1 MDEQEL
7 TALRQRLVTWDEV
20 ADQIPEHHSRAAV
33 AICLGPG
40 ADGLGVLMMRRVEHP
55 EDPWSGQISLPGG
68 REEPE
73 DSSLSVTA
81 RRETL
86 EEVGLDLGAE
96 GPCETEELG
105 LLPPIQA
112 RSRGGFMDTTIVPF
126 VHLLTEQPPTA
137 PGPEATETFWLP
149 LARVRSGELDGHF
162 PYEKKDGAMVHLP
175 CWNFEERCIWGLT
188 FRIVTELMHP
198 KA

>member
-7 TALRQRLVTWDEV
+7 TAMRQRLVTWDEV

-33 AICLGPG
+33 ALCLAPDAGE
-40 ADGLGVLMMRRVEHP
+40 LSILMMRRVEHP
-55 EDPWSGQISLPGG
+55 KDPWSGQISLPGG

-73 DSSLSVTA
+73 DPSLSVTA

-126 VHLLTEQPPTA
+126 VHLLSEQI
-137 PGPEATETFWLP
+137 
-149 LARVRSGELDGHF
+149 RSGELDGHF

>member
-7 TALRQRLVTWDEV
+7 TALRQRLTTWDEV

-33 AICLGPG
+33 ALCLAPDAGE
-40 ADGLGVLMMRRVEHP
+40 LSILMMRRVEHP
-55 EDPWSGQISLPGG
+55 KDPWSGQISLPGG

-73 DSSLSVTA
+73 DASLSVTA
-81 RRETL
+81 RRETM
-86 EEVGLDLGAE
+86 EEVDLDLSAE
-96 GPCETEELG
+96 GPGEAEELG

-126 VHLLTEQPPTA
+126 VHLLSTQPPTS
-137 PGPEATETFWLP
+137 PGPEAAETFWLP
-149 LARVRSGELDGHF
+149 LAQIRSGELDGHF
-162 PYEKKDGAMVHLP
+162 SYEKKDGAMVHLP